1 MNVVAMRSVN
11 PDSRTLPAFDGRIAR
26 LDIFDDIGAAES
38 YWRAVAGQHLRNRR
52 TYEFL
57 KLWHCHVGAD
67 TGVSPFIV
75 VAFNATG
82 TPLFLWPFGTR
93 KVAGLRLAEFLGGKH
108 ANFNMALWRRD
119 IAATIGV
126 DACVPCSHA

>member
-1 MNVVAMRSVN
+1 MSS
-11 PDSRTLPAFDGRIAR
+11 PCGPLTPIAGLCR
-26 LDIFDDIGAAES
+26 HLTVELRGLIFSTTSAQPSPIGARWS
-38 YWRAVAGQHLRNRR
+38 RPTPSQPR

-57 KLWHCHVGAD
+57 KLWHYHVGAD
-67 TGVSPFIV
+67 TGGSPFIV

-82 TPLFLWPFGTR
+82 TPLFLRPFSTR

-126 DACVPCSHA
+126 DPCVPCSHA